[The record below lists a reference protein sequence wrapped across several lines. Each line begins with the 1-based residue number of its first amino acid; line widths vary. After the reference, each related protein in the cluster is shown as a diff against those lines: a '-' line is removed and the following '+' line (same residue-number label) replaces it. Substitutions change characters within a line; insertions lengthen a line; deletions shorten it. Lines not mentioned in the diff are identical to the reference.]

1 MTTERHA
8 WISTLDVTS
17 EERHGLSGVCRCGQE
32 LDICTRSHCPRCGA
46 VVHATPE
53 HHPVLAHA

>member
-8 WISTLDVTS
+8 WISTLDVS
-17 EERHGLSGVCRCGQE
+17 QEQQRQLLSQVCRCGQE

-46 VVHATPE
+46 NVA
-53 HHPVLAHA
+53 VLEPAHV